1 MQGRSSPQR
10 SPLNSSRSG
19 TKPKQLRSLEVVVEV
34 VEVVAEVVLTLSK
47 APWTP
52 LWSLAE
58 VAEAEAEG
66 EAEGEA
72 EVEVVVVLHT
82 TTLSL

>member
-1 MQGRSSPQR
+1 M
-10 SPLNSSRSG
+10 
-19 TKPKQLRSLEVVVEV
+19 

-66 EAEGEA
+66 EAEVVLYVGA
-72 EVEVVVVLHT
+72 EVEVVVVLQN